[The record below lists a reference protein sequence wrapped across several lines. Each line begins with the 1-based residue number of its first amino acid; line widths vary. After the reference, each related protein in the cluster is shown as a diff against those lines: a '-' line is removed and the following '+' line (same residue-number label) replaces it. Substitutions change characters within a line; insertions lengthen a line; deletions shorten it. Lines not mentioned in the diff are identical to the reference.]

1 MAFLQCEIFSDALG
15 KCCAFNAIV
24 PQKVQGQIGMTSSG
38 GRASYP
44 VLYLLHGLSD
54 NHTIW
59 GRRTSIERY
68 AAEYNVV
75 IIMPDGGRSFYA
87 DMKNGAGKYWTYIA
101 EELPEIVKGMFPVS
115 HKLSDTYAA
124 GLSMGGY
131 GALKLALSKHYA
143 MGASLSGAVDMV
155 SRIDSPDRSWEL
167 HLIFGSKKEMIAAGG
182 DLFTLAD
189 QCKQAG
195 NMPKIYS
202 VCGTEDFLYEDNLR
216 FKNHL
221 QSLNWPDF
229 TYQEFPGT
237 HNWEFWDHHIQTAL
251 KLMFQP

>member
-24 PQKVQGQIGMTSSG
+24 PQKVQNQIGMTSSG
-38 GRASYP
+38 GRATYP

-59 GRRTSIERY
+59 HRRTSIERY

-87 DMKNGAGKYWTYIA
+87 DMKNGAGKYWTFVS

-115 HKLSDTYAA
+115 HHLSDTYAA

-143 MGASLSGAVDMV
+143 MGCSLSGAVDMA
-155 SRIDSPDRSWEL
+155 SRMEGTDRSWEL
-167 HLIFGSKKEMIAAGG
+167 HLIFGSKKEMVAAGG
-182 DLFTLAD
+182 DLFVLAD
-189 QCKQAG
+189 QCKKSGQ
-195 NMPKIYS
+195 MPKIYC

-216 FKNHL
+216 FKHHMENL
-221 QSLNWPDF
+221 RWPDF
-229 TYQEFPGT
+229 TYEEFPGT
-237 HNWEFWDHHIQTAL
+237 HNWEFWDHHVQTAL
-251 KLMFQP
+251 KLMFQK